1 MREEAALVGGSRD
14 LAGGAARC
22 RRGPSEA
29 APWRGDGVGGGRA
42 GLPEV
47 GDGGEHGG
55 ESPEQDGDGRFK
67 AKVAESGEELDR
79 SGGLAVVGD
88 ARARRRSKRATSGLA
103 AATGARAPASS
114 GQNDGEERRGCQ
126 RARALVQ
133 RGKGTPGSCWSS
145 SSAAI
150 AGRRGGIERHGRRP
164 PGVGDEAE
172 EEGA

>member
-1 MREEAALVGGSRD
+1 MEFRVQNLTGAGDLREE
-14 LAGGAARC
+14 GARFMQRL
-22 RRGPSEA
+22 RRGW
-29 APWRGDGVGGGRA
+29 PWRRA

-150 AGRRGGIERHGRRP
+150 AGRRDGIERHGRRP

>member
-1 MREEAALVGGSRD
+1 MEEST
-14 LAGGAARC
+14 
-22 RRGPSEA
+22 
-29 APWRGDGVGGGRA
+29 
-42 GLPEV
+42 
-47 GDGGEHGG
+47 GG
-55 ESPEQDGDGRFK
+55 ESPEQDGDDRFK

-126 RARALVQ
+126 RARAPVQ

-164 PGVGDEAE
+164 PGVGDRVRGDLAPLCVWVAVRE
-172 EEGA
+172 EEREMSERREERGDLLSLVRCM